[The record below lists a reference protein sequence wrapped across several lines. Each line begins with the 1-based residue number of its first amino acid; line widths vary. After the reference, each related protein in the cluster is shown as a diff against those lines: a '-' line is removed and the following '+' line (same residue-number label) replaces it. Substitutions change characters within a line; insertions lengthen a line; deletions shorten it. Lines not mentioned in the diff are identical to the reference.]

1 MKKKMLRAECYMFV
15 SNNSWITEAYKQEAG
30 KKCHSIKDGIILAMQ
45 TKGKTIQFEGE
56 EMKIEEKILD
66 R

>member
-1 MKKKMLRAECYMFV
+1 MFV

-45 TKGKTIQFEGE
+45 TKGKTIQLVKKCF
-56 EMKIEEKILD
+56 KKDSQEKKTGTVQKKANA

>member
-1 MKKKMLRAECYMFV
+1 MFV

-45 TKGKTIQFEGE
+45 TKGETIQFEGE